1 LAILRE
7 SRRSVNP
14 LKGGLT
20 FIEEISKN
28 LLFSNCFIEQE
39 KGEEMK
45 RFEPSYIRNIGTFG
59 HGGEGKTSLVE
70 AILFDT
76 GENNRLGRVDD
87 GSSIMDFEQEE
98 INRKISISASLAHFE
113 WNKYQFYVIDT
124 PGYANFIAEAK
135 ASMRVVDGAIIV
147 VGGNSEVKV
156 QTEAVW
162 GYANEFQV
170 PRILYVGKMDM
181 ERADFLKVV
190 EEVRKA
196 FPSQPAVPVQLPI
209 GSNGSFKGVV
219 DLIQRK
225 AYLYRGD
232 GTGQFEVK
240 DVPPEM
246 EEEVNSHREK
256 LIEMAVEMD
265 DQLME
270 KYLESGEVSTE
281 EVIQCL
287 RKGTLD
293 RKLVPAVCGSSLQNI
308 GLQPLLDLMP
318 LCFPSP
324 LERGPAQGKNV
335 KTGEPEA
342 REPKENAPFSA
353 FIFKTIADP
362 FAGKLNLFRV
372 YSGSINADSTVYNS
386 KKEVKERIGQIFLL
400 EGKKQ
405 KPVGFASVGDIVA
418 VAKLKETTTGD
429 TFSDE
434 KKPILFEET
443 KLPLPVIS
451 YAITPKTKGDEEKI
465 TSSLARLHEED
476 PTMMASRDE
485 QTGEILLSGVGQTHV
500 EVIVEKLRRKF
511 GVEVNLS
518 TPKVPYKE
526 TIRGTRTGVI
536 YRHKKQT
543 GGRGQFAEV
552 HFDISPLPRG
562 EGFEFENALVGMN
575 VPRNFVPAVEKGI
588 HEALQSG
595 VVAGYPVVDV
605 KVRFYDGKSHEVDS
619 SEMAFKI
626 AAIMCFKKGVQEA
639 NPVLLE
645 PIMKVEVTAPDE
657 NIGDVIGDLNSRRGR
672 VLRVDSRGNYQVIQA
687 NVPMSE
693 MLKYAP
699 DLNSKTG
706 GRGTFTM
713 EFSHYEEVP
722 AQLSE
727 KVIAQAKK
735 DKAKED

>member
-1 LAILRE
+1 
-7 SRRSVNP
+7 
-14 LKGGLT
+14 
-20 FIEEISKN
+20 
-28 LLFSNCFIEQE
+28 
-39 KGEEMK
+39 MK
-45 RFEPSYIRNIGTFG
+45 RFDPSHIRNIGTFG

-70 AILFDT
+70 VVLFNT
-76 GENNRLGRVDD
+76 GENTRLGRVDD
-87 GSSIMDFEQEE
+87 GSSTMDFEPEE
-98 INRKISISASLAHFE
+98 INRKISISASISHFE
-113 WNKYQFYVIDT
+113 WDKHLFHVIDT

-135 ASMRVVDGAIIV
+135 ASMRVVDGAVIV
-147 VGGNSEVKV
+147 IGGNSEVKV
-156 QTEAVW
+156 QAETVW
-162 GYANEFQV
+162 EYANEFQV
-170 PRILYVGKMDM
+170 PRILYVSKMDM
-181 ERADFLKVV
+181 ERSDFLKVV
-190 EEVRKA
+190 EEVKKS
-196 FPSQPAVPVQLPI
+196 FPSQPAIAVQLPI
-209 GSNGSFKGVV
+209 GGEGNFKGIV
-219 DLIQRK
+219 DLIKKK
-225 AYLYRGD
+225 AYFYQDD
-232 GTGQFEVK
+232 GSGQFGLK
-240 DVPPEM
+240 DVPPDM
-246 EEEVNSHREK
+246 EEEVGRLREK
-256 LIEMAVEMD
+256 LIEAVVEMD

-270 KYLESGEVSTE
+270 KYLESGEISTE
-281 EVIQCL
+281 EIIKCL
-287 RKGTLD
+287 REGIKQS
-293 RKLVPAVCGSSLQNI
+293 RLVPALCGSSIRNI
-308 GLQPLLDLMP
+308 GIQPLLDLMVE
-318 LCFPSP
+318 CFPSP
-324 LERGPAQGKNV
+324 TERGAIQGKNI
-335 KTGEPEA
+335 KTGEPEM
-342 REPKENAPFSA
+342 RDPKEDAPFSA

-372 YSGSINADSTVYNS
+372 YSGTVNADSTLYNS
-386 KKEVKERIGQIFLL
+386 KRDVKERIGQIYLL

-429 TFSDE
+429 TFCDE
-434 KKPILFEET
+434 KKPIVFEET

-451 YAITPKTKGDEEKI
+451 YALTPKSKGDEDKI
-465 TSSLARLHEED
+465 TSSLARIHEED
-476 PTMMASRDE
+476 PTIMVGRDE

-500 EVIVEKLRRKF
+500 EVIVEKLKRKF

-518 TPKVPYKE
+518 VPKVPYKE
-526 TIRGTRTGVI
+526 TIRGSKTGVV

-562 EGFEFENALVGMN
+562 TGFEFENGLVGMN

-588 HEALQSG
+588 AEALQSG
-595 VVAGYPVVDV
+595 VLGGYPVVDV

-626 AAIMCFKKGVQEA
+626 ASIMAFKKGVQEA

-645 PIMKVEVTAPDE
+645 PVMKVEVTAPDE

-672 VLRVDSRGNYQVIQA
+672 VLRVDAKGNCQMIEA

-727 KVIAQAKK
+727 KIVVQAKK
-735 DKAKED
+735 DKEKED

>member
-1 LAILRE
+1 
-7 SRRSVNP
+7 
-14 LKGGLT
+14 
-20 FIEEISKN
+20 
-28 LLFSNCFIEQE
+28 
-39 KGEEMK
+39 MK
-45 RFEPSYIRNIGTFG
+45 RFEPNHIRNIGTFG
-59 HGGEGKTSLVE
+59 HGGEGKTSLCE

-87 GSSIMDFEQEE
+87 GSSIMDFEPEE
-98 INRKISISASLAHFE
+98 INRKISISASLSHFE
-113 WNKYQFYVIDT
+113 WDKHQFHIIDT

-135 ASMRVVDGAIIV
+135 AAMRVVDGAIMVI
-147 VGGNSEVKV
+147 GGNSEVKV
-156 QTEAVW
+156 QTETVW
-162 GYANEFQV
+162 GYANEFKV
-170 PRILYVGKMDM
+170 PRILFVTKMDM

-190 EEVRKA
+190 EEVKKTFSSPTA
-196 FPSQPAVPVQLPI
+196 IPVQLPI
-209 GSNGSFKGVV
+209 GVEGDFRGVV

-225 AYLYRGD
+225 GLFFRED
-232 GTGQFEVK
+232 GSGQFEVK
-240 DVPPEM
+240 EVPPEM
-246 EEEVNSHREK
+246 KDQVERFREK
-256 LIEMAVEMD
+256 LVEAVVEMD
-265 DQLME
+265 DKLME
-270 KYLESGEVSTE
+270 KYLESGEISDE
-281 EVIQCL
+281 ELIQCL
-287 RKGTLD
+287 RRGTMEGRLA
-293 RKLVPAVCGSSLQNI
+293 PALCGSSIRNI
-308 GLQPLLDLMP
+308 GIQPLLNVIIS
-318 LCFPSP
+318 CFPSP
-324 LERGPAQGKNV
+324 LERGPVQGVNP
-335 KTGEPEA
+335 KTGEIEL
-342 REPKENAPFSA
+342 REPKEDGPLSA
-353 FIFKTIADP
+353 FVFKTIADP

-372 YSGSINADSTVYNS
+372 YSGSISADSVVYNS
-386 KKEVKERIGQIFLL
+386 KKDVKERIGQIFLM

-405 KPVGFASVGDIVA
+405 KPVGFATVGDIVA

-434 KKPILFEET
+434 KRPIVFEET

-451 YAITPKTKGDEEKI
+451 YALTPKTKGDEEKI
-465 TSSLARLHEED
+465 TAALARIHEED
-476 PTMMASRDE
+476 PTMTVGRDE

-500 EVIVEKLRRKF
+500 EVIIEKLKRKF

-526 TIRGTRTGVI
+526 TIRGSKQGVI

-562 EGFEFENALVGMN
+562 AGFEFENALVGMN

-588 HEALQSG
+588 VEAMQSG
-595 VVAGYPVVDV
+595 VLAGYPVVDV

-626 AAIMCFKKGVQEA
+626 AAIMCFKKGIQEA

-645 PIMKVEVTAPDE
+645 PIMRVVVTAPDE

-672 VLRVDSRGNYQVIQA
+672 VLRVDAKGNYQVIEA
-687 NVPMSE
+687 NVPMAE

-722 AQLSE
+722 AQLAE

-735 DKAKED
+735 EKESEK

>member
-1 LAILRE
+1 
-7 SRRSVNP
+7 
-14 LKGGLT
+14 
-20 FIEEISKN
+20 
-28 LLFSNCFIEQE
+28 
-39 KGEEMK
+39 MK
-45 RFEPSYIRNIGTFG
+45 RVEPSHIRNIGTFG
-59 HGGEGKTSLVE
+59 HGGEGKTSLAE

-76 GENNRLGRVDD
+76 GINNRLGRVDD
-87 GSSIMDFEQEE
+87 GSSLMDFEPEE
-98 INRKISISASLAHFE
+98 MNRKISISASLAHFE
-113 WNKYQFYVIDT
+113 WGKHQFHIIDT

-135 ASMRVVDGAIIV
+135 ASMRVVDGAVIV
-147 VGGNSEVKV
+147 VGGNSGVKV
-156 QTEAVW
+156 QTETVW
-162 GYANEFQV
+162 GYANELQV
-170 PRILYVGKMDM
+170 PRILYISKMDM
-181 ERADFLKVV
+181 DRADFFKVV
-190 EEVRKA
+190 EEVKKTFSSMTPVA
-196 FPSQPAVPVQLPI
+196 VQLPI
-209 GSNGSFKGVV
+209 GGEGNFRGVV
-219 DLIQRK
+219 DLIQMK
-225 AYLYRGD
+225 GYVYRED
-232 GTGQFEVK
+232 GSGQFELK
-240 DVPPEM
+240 EIPADLK
-246 EEEVNSHREK
+246 EEADRLREK
-256 LIEMAVEMD
+256 LVETVVEMD
-265 DQLME
+265 DELME
-270 KYLESGEVSTE
+270 KYLESGEISIE
-281 EVIQCL
+281 EIVRCL
-287 RKGTLD
+287 RKGTME
-293 RKLVPAVCGSSLQNI
+293 RKLVPAACGSSLQNI
-308 GLQPLLDLMP
+308 GIQPLLDLMVS
-318 LCFPSP
+318 CFPSP
-324 LERGPAQGKNV
+324 LERGPVQGKNP
-335 KTGEPEA
+335 KTGEPDI
-342 REPKENAPFSA
+342 REPRENGPLSA

-372 YSGSINADSTVYNS
+372 YSGSLSADSVVYNA
-386 KKEVKERIGQIFLL
+386 KKDVKERISQIFLL

-429 TFSDE
+429 TFCDD

-443 KLPLPVIS
+443 RLPLPAIS
-451 YAITPKTKGDEEKI
+451 YALTPKSKGDEEKI
-465 TSSLARLHEED
+465 TASLTRLHEED
-476 PTMMASRDE
+476 PTMSMGRDE

-526 TIRGTRTGVI
+526 TIRGSKQGVV

-552 HFDISPLPRG
+552 HFDISAMPRG
-562 EGFEFENALVGMN
+562 AGFEFENALVGMN

-588 HEALQSG
+588 AEAMQSG
-595 VVAGYPVVDV
+595 VLAGYPVVDV

-626 AAIMCFKKGVQEA
+626 AAIMAFKKGVQEA

-672 VLRVDSRGNYQVIQA
+672 VMGVESRGNYQVIQA
-687 NVPMSE
+687 NVPMAE

-699 DLNSKTG
+699 DLKSMTG

-727 KVIAQAKK
+727 KVIAH
-735 DKAKED
+735 KADVLIF

>member
-1 LAILRE
+1 M
-7 SRRSVNP
+7 
-14 LKGGLT
+14 G
-20 FIEEISKN
+20 
-28 LLFSNCFIEQE
+28 
-39 KGEEMK
+39 KGEGMK
-45 RFEPSYIRNIGTFG
+45 RVEPSHIRNIGTFG
-59 HGGEGKTSLVE
+59 HGGEGKTSLAE

-76 GENNRLGRVDD
+76 GINNRLGRVDD
-87 GSSIMDFEQEE
+87 GSSLMDFEPEE
-98 INRKISISASLAHFE
+98 MNRKISISASLAHFE
-113 WNKYQFYVIDT
+113 WGKHQFHIIDT

-135 ASMRVVDGAIIV
+135 ASMRVVDGAVIV
-147 VGGNSEVKV
+147 VGGNSGVKV
-156 QTEAVW
+156 QTETVW
-162 GYANEFQV
+162 GYANELQV
-170 PRILYVGKMDM
+170 PRILYISKMDM
-181 ERADFLKVV
+181 DRADFFKVV
-190 EEVRKA
+190 EEVKKTFSSMTPVA
-196 FPSQPAVPVQLPI
+196 VQLPI
-209 GSNGSFKGVV
+209 GGEGNFRGVV
-219 DLIQRK
+219 DLIQMK
-225 AYLYRGD
+225 GYVYRED
-232 GTGQFEVK
+232 GSGQFELK
-240 DVPPEM
+240 EIPADLK
-246 EEEVNSHREK
+246 EEADRLREK
-256 LIEMAVEMD
+256 LVETVVEMD
-265 DQLME
+265 DELME
-270 KYLESGEVSTE
+270 KYLESGEISIE
-281 EVIQCL
+281 EIVRCL
-287 RKGTLD
+287 RKGTME
-293 RKLVPAVCGSSLQNI
+293 RKLVPAACGSSLQNI
-308 GLQPLLDLMP
+308 GIQPLLDLMVS
-318 LCFPSP
+318 CFPSP
-324 LERGPAQGKNV
+324 LERGPVQGKNP
-335 KTGEPEA
+335 KTGEPDI
-342 REPKENAPFSA
+342 REPRENGPLSA

-372 YSGSINADSTVYNS
+372 YSGSLSADSVVYNA
-386 KKEVKERIGQIFLL
+386 KKDVKERISQIFLL

-429 TFSDE
+429 TFCDD

-443 KLPLPVIS
+443 RLPLPAIS
-451 YAITPKTKGDEEKI
+451 YALTPKSKGDEEKI
-465 TSSLARLHEED
+465 TASLTRLHEED
-476 PTMMASRDE
+476 PTMSMGRDE

-526 TIRGTRTGVI
+526 TIRGSKQGVV

-552 HFDISPLPRG
+552 HFDISAMPRG
-562 EGFEFENALVGMN
+562 AGFEFENALVGMN

-588 HEALQSG
+588 AEAMQSG
-595 VVAGYPVVDV
+595 VLAGYPVVDV

-626 AAIMCFKKGVQEA
+626 AAIMAFKKGVQEA

-672 VLRVDSRGNYQVIQA
+672 VMGVESRGNYQVIQA
-687 NVPMSE
+687 NVPMAE

-699 DLNSKTG
+699 DLKSMTG

-735 DKAKED
+735 EKEKES

>member
-1 LAILRE
+1 
-7 SRRSVNP
+7 
-14 LKGGLT
+14 
-20 FIEEISKN
+20 
-28 LLFSNCFIEQE
+28 
-39 KGEEMK
+39 MK
-45 RFEPSYIRNIGTFG
+45 RFEPSHIRNIGTFG

-70 AILFDT
+70 AVLFNT
-76 GENNRLGRVDD
+76 GENTRLGRVDD
-87 GSSIMDFEQEE
+87 GSSLMDFEPEE
-98 INRKISISASLAHFE
+98 VNRKISISASLAHFE
-113 WNKYQFYVIDT
+113 WDKHRFYLIDT

-135 ASMRVVDGAIIV
+135 ASMRVVDGAVIV
-147 VGGNSEVKV
+147 IGGNSEVKV
-156 QTEAVW
+156 QTETVW

-170 PRILYVGKMDM
+170 PRILYVSKMDT

-190 EEVRKA
+190 EDVKKN
-196 FPSQPAVPVQLPI
+196 FPSLSPVPIQLPI
-209 GSNGSFKGVV
+209 GAEKNFRGVV
-219 DLIQRK
+219 DLIEKR
-225 AYLYRGD
+225 AYLYKED
-232 GTGQFEVK
+232 GSGQFELK
-240 DVPPEM
+240 DIPSELK
-246 EEEVNSHREK
+246 EEAERLRDK
-256 LIEMAVEMD
+256 MIETVVEMD

-270 KYLESGEVSTE
+270 KYLEAGEVSNE
-281 EVIQCL
+281 EILRCL
-287 RKGTLD
+287 RKGTME
-293 RKLVPAVCGSSLQNI
+293 RKLAPAVCGSSVRNI
-308 GLQPLLDLMP
+308 GIQPLLDLMIR
-318 LCFPSP
+318 CFPSP
-324 LERGPAQGKNV
+324 QEKGAIQGRNV
-335 KTGEPEA
+335 KTGEVLL
-342 REPKENAPFSA
+342 REPKEDGPLSA

-362 FAGKLNLFRV
+362 FAGKLSLFRV
-372 YSGSINADSTVYNS
+372 YSGSLNADSTVYNS
-386 KKEVKERIGQIFLL
+386 KKDVKERIGQIFLL

-405 KPVGFASVGDIVA
+405 KPVGFAGVGDIVA

-434 KKPILFEET
+434 KNPIIFEET
-443 KLPLPVIS
+443 KLPLPMIS
-451 YAITPKTKGDEEKI
+451 YALTPKSKGDEEKI
-465 TSSLARLHEED
+465 ATSLARIHEED
-476 PTMMASRDE
+476 PTMMVGRDE

-500 EVIVEKLRRKF
+500 EVIVEKLKRKF

-526 TIRGTRTGVI
+526 TIRGAKQGIV

-552 HFDISPLPRG
+552 HFDVSALPRG
-562 EGFEFENALVGMN
+562 GGFEFENALVGMN

-588 HEALQSG
+588 AEAMQSG
-595 VVAGYPVVDV
+595 VLAGFPVVDV

-619 SEMAFKI
+619 SEMAFKL
-626 AAIMCFKKGVQEA
+626 AAIMCFKNGLREA

-645 PIMKVEVTAPDE
+645 PVMKVEVTAPDE

-672 VLRVDSRGNYQVIQA
+672 VLKVDAKGNYQAIQA

-722 AQLSE
+722 AQLAE

-735 DKAKED
+735 DKEKED